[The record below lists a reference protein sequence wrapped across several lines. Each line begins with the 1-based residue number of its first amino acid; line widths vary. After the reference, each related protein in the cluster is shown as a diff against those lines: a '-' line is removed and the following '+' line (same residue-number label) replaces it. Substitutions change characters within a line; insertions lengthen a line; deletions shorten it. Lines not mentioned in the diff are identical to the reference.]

1 MIDGHIHFPVNSA
14 NPYKDFCAE
23 LLRGGVYQ
31 FLLIL
36 NTQKEKEIFINHI
49 DELKNN
55 YDFGIAIGLDIH
67 NSCCID
73 EYNIFRAKGCSC
85 SVKLHPRIA
94 KITKQDFT
102 LVYKIVSQLDCK
114 AIIVDDWL
122 FGPQIEN
129 HIGTELAI
137 FLAKKLPHKRIVIAH
152 SGGIRILETMMLTR
166 NVDNIFYDLALTC
179 KYFDDTSLS
188 IDIEHFIR
196 YTSKRIVFGSDYPDF
211 SISESYQ
218 ALRKHCERAKVALD
232 DIEHIFNE
240 LGKDLYL

>member
-1 MIDGHIHFPVNSA
+1 MRWTFKGGGISISA
-14 NPYKDFCAE
+14 YFE
-23 LLRGGVYQ
+23 YS
-31 FLLIL
+31 
-36 NTQKEKEIFINHI
+36 KEKEIFINHI

-67 NSCCID
+67 NSFCIG

-137 FLAKKLPHKRIVIAH
+137 F
-152 SGGIRILETMMLTR
+152 
-166 NVDNIFYDLALTC
+166 
-179 KYFDDTSLS
+179 
-188 IDIEHFIR
+188 
-196 YTSKRIVFGSDYPDF
+196 
-211 SISESYQ
+211 
-218 ALRKHCERAKVALD
+218 
-232 DIEHIFNE
+232 
-240 LGKDLYL
+240 